1 MTPGES
7 TDERDRRV
15 AKLWESLGV
24 PKDGRLD
31 LNGLKK
37 GLKKVDHRKFSQ
49 VIPRHRSSLDRVSLP
64 S

>member
-1 MTPGES
+1 MAPGES
-7 TDERDRRV
+7 TDERDQRV

-37 GLKKVDHRKFSQ
+37 GFKKVDHRKFW
-49 VIPRHRSSLDRVSLP
+49 VILLSLVTWSSP
-64 S
+64 SESS